1 MKDYLK
7 LIVAG
12 IAFSAIVIAAARD
25 PNARE
30 VNADQVM
37 SRIEAAGYTDVRNI
51 HREGNHFDAKATDR
65 AGKEVSLDID
75 AQTGAIT
82 REKEG
87 KDEEH
92 ERK

>member
-1 MKDYLK
+1 MKHSLSK
-7 LIVAG
+7 LVVAG
-12 IAFSAIVIAAARD
+12 LILSASGIAVAADLTAG
-25 PNARE
+25 
-30 VNADQVM
+30 QVKG
-37 SRIEAAGYTDVRNI
+37 RLEAAGYTDVRNI